1 MCIIC
6 LKVAG
11 MDMPSDERISNMFS
25 RNSDGAGFAVAD
37 GDCIRIRKGFM
48 TLDEF
53 KSAIAEEGDLVGKS
67 VIMHFRITTHGGTS
81 KECCHPF
88 PLTDDLDLLQAT
100 DVRTNLAVAHNG
112 VIPNMDTE
120 KGVSDT
126 MAYIR
131 DILYPLS
138 QLGSVMDDVNISQV
152 IYSTLHSKMAVMN
165 PNGRIVYWGDF
176 ESGDD
181 GLLYSNSSYKQ
192 PAFTPRYSSYS
203 YGSSWDSYSTPY
215 AGWDD
220 DDWED
225 YATLFT
231 PTFDIC
237 EECPLNVDCSDPTF
251 GEDCRCRNEEQ
262 AIRTCA
268 TELGMSVEE
277 LGYILDI

>member
-11 MDMPSDERISNMFS
+11 MEMPSAQYISNMFG
-25 RNSDGAGFAVAD
+25 RNDDGAGFAVAD
-37 GDCIRIRKGFM
+37 GDCVRIRKGFM

-53 KSAIAEEGDLVGKS
+53 NDAIREEGDLTNKS

-88 PLTDDLDLLQAT
+88 PLSDDLDELRALEIRAPF
-100 DVRTNLAVAHNG
+100 AVAHNG
-112 VIPNMDTE
+112 VIPNMDTSN
-120 KGVSDT
+120 GCSDT

-138 QLGSVMDDVNISQV
+138 KLGSVMDDENISQV
-152 IYSTLHSKMAVMN
+152 MFATLNSKMAIMN
-165 PNGRIVYWGDF
+165 PAGRIVYWGDF
-176 ESGDD
+176 EVGDD
-181 GLLYSNSSYKQ
+181 GLLYSNTSFKYPAPTYK
-192 PAFTPRYSSYS
+192 PSVWSYSSY
-203 YGSSWDSYSTPY
+203 GSYSTPY

-220 DDWED
+220 DDWD
-225 YATLFT
+225 NYATLFA

-237 EECPLNVDCSDPTF
+237 PECPLYSDCCDPTF
-251 GEDCRCRNEEQ
+251 GEDCRCRNENE

-268 TELGMSVEE
+268 AELGMTVEE
-277 LGYILDI
+277 LGFCLDFE